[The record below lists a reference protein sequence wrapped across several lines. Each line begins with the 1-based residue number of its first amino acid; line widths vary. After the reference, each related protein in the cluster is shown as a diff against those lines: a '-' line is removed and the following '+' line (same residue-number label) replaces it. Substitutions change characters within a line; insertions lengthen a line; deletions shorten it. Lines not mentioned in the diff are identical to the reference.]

1 MAGSDVL
8 KVGKGELQANA
19 AQVRSYASEIDQ
31 TLARTQQRVQ
41 AMLESWLGQGA
52 GAFNDLFQ
60 EWNKG
65 ATQVHESLVAIAT
78 RLERSGTAYD
88 EHDQSVAAAI
98 RSQ

>member
-1 MAGSDVL
+1 MVGGDVL

-19 AQVRSYASEIDQ
+19 AQVRNYASEIDQ
-31 TLARTQQRVQ
+31 TLVTTRNRVQ

-52 GAFNDLFQ
+52 SAFSGLFSEWDSGAR
-60 EWNKG
+60 
-65 ATQVHESLVAIAT
+65 QVHDSLLAIAT

-88 EHDQSVAAAI
+88 DHDAAIASAI

>member
-8 KVGKGELQANA
+8 KVGKGELQVNA
-19 AQVRSYASEIDQ
+19 AQVRGYASELDQ

-41 AMLESWLGQGA
+41 ALLDSWLGLGA

-60 EWNKG
+60 EWNQG
-65 ATQVHESLVAIAT
+65 ARQTHDALTAIAT

-88 EHDQSVAAAI
+88 EHDQAVASAI